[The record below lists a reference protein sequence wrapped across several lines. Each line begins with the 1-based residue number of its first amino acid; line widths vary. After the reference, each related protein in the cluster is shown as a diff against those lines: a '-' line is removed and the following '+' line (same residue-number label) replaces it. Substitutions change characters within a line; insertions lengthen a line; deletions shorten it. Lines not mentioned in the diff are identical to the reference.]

1 MDPLDNAKRPET
13 RLINFCSSIAFSAL
27 VAFVAAAIIA
37 GLVRRHTLRHSVI
50 DIPNERSSHTEPM
63 PRGGG
68 LAICT
73 VFLAVITVLGVI
85 GWLPLRSVMAF
96 AVGGLLVS
104 IIGWTDDHDS
114 ISAEWR
120 AIVQLIAAISALWC
134 LGGLAEIDVGIATL
148 HLGWLGSV
156 LGVIT
161 IVWLI
166 NLYNFMDGIDGL
178 AGIQSVSAA
187 GMGALLF
194 AMKGYWGLSAACA
207 LLAAACA
214 GFLVWNWSPAKIFM
228 GDVGSYFLGYTF
240 AVLAFLGESTA
251 GLPALVWCI
260 LLGIFVWDATF
271 TLLRRVF
278 AGEAWYQPHRT
289 HAYQRLV
296 QLGFSH
302 RQVAVGSLL
311 ANIFFLWPLAYASV
325 VDPGLLVPIVL
336 LTAAIAWTAWFLVQ
350 RAYRRHAE
358 A

>member
-1 MDPLDNAKRPET
+1 MT
-13 RLINFCSSIAFSAL
+13 NFCIAIAL
-27 VAFVAAAIIA
+27 PAPVAFIAAVVITS
-37 GLVRRHTLRHSVI
+37 LVRRHTLRHFVI
-50 DIPNERSSHTEPM
+50 DIPNERSSHSAPM

-68 LAICT
+68 LAICV
-73 VFLAVITVLGVI
+73 VFLAAITIMGVS

-96 AVGGLLVS
+96 ATGGLLVS
-104 IIGWTDDHDS
+104 VIGWIDDHHS
-114 ISAEWR
+114 ISAGWR
-120 AIVQLIAAISALWC
+120 AIVQVIAAISALWC

-156 LGVIT
+156 VGVIT

-178 AGIQSVSAA
+178 AGIQSVATAS
-187 GMGALLF
+187 MGAMLF
-194 AMKGYWGLSAACA
+194 AMKGYWALSAVCA

-214 GFLVWNWSPAKIFM
+214 GFLVWNWCPAKIFM

-278 AGEAWYQPHRT
+278 AGEAWYRPHRT

-296 QLGFSH
+296 QLGFNH
-302 RQVAVGSLL
+302 RQVAVGSLF
-311 ANIFFLWPLAYASV
+311 ANILFLWPLAYASV
-325 VDPGLLVPIVL
+325 VDPGLLVLIVL
-336 LTAAIAWTAWFLVQ
+336 LTAAFAWTAWFLVQ

>member
-1 MDPLDNAKRPET
+1 M
-13 RLINFCSSIAFSAL
+13 SAL
-27 VAFVAAAIIA
+27 VAFIA
-37 GLVRRHTLRHSVI
+37 GAVITGLVRRHTLRHSVI
-50 DIPNERSSHTEPM
+50 DIPNERSSHTAPM

-68 LAICT
+68 LAVCV
-73 VFLAVITVLGVI
+73 VFLAVITILGVS

-96 AVGGLLVS
+96 AGGGLMVS
-104 IIGWTDDHDS
+104 VIGWIDDRGF
-114 ISAEWR
+114 ISTGWR
-120 AIVQLIAAISALWC
+120 AFVQVIAAILALGC

-148 HLGWLGSV
+148 HLGWFGSI

-178 AGIQSVSAA
+178 AGIQSVCAA
-187 GMGALLF
+187 GMGAMLF

-207 LLAAACA
+207 LLAAACS

-251 GLPALVWCI
+251 ELPALVWCI
-260 LLGIFVWDATF
+260 LLGIFVWDTTF

-278 AGEAWYQPHRT
+278 AGEAWHRPHRT

-311 ANIFFLWPLAYASV
+311 ANILFLWPLAYASV
-325 VDPGLLVPIVL
+325 LDPGLLVPIVL
-336 LTAAIAWTAWFLVQ
+336 LTAAIGWTVWFFVQ